1 MLRPPTRTMSAS
13 YEALL
18 YQNGFAIA
26 GSADRGGLSVR
37 DVLAENI
44 HVESATVLDDCSV
57 MSFRKEKVLIKR
69 SEDMPI
75 WSIGCS
81 IQDGG
86 HRPQCSR
93 LMGTTRSRVNFFTN
107 TFRPLGFFD
116 YDNGLRVR
124 PSFSRTRPRSYRERR
139 LPHVRLGKSYRV
151 PTAPASGTATDRFGT
166 SRHLLYEKWMRR
178 SNFLTLL
185 DSHAHQL

>member
-26 GSADRGGLSVR
+26 GSADHGGLSVR

-124 PSFSRTRPRSYRERR
+124 PSFSRTRPPVLSRE
-139 LPHVRLGKSYRV
+139 K
-151 PTAPASGTATDRFGT
+151 TATCSVR
-166 SRHLLYEKWMRR
+166 EKLQSANCSCVWHGYR
-178 SNFLTLL
+178 SVWDLKAFCCTRNG
-185 DSHAHQL
+185 